1 MMNERMRSLS
11 GILLMS
17 VLAACPLRAQ
27 NFQLPQG
34 KEIYIPKE
42 LRGNDFACDTS
53 RWCYRHMACS
63 ENVALFWEKGFGD
76 DVASAPD
83 LDGHNMKVD
92 IPNLL
97 SRIETFYA
105 FYRDSLKFVLPG
117 SKSEKYRMLVMLNY
131 SLEGTAYGGDYDG
144 EIGALWI
151 APNRVQDRKMNC
163 IAHEL
168 GHSFQ
173 SQVSCDGLG
182 GGMGGGIYEMTSQWM
197 LWLVNPEWVKD
208 ENYHW
213 EAFRQL
219 FHKRFL
225 AGENIYHSPYVL
237 EYWSRKRGLDV
248 MANLW
253 RNAVKGEDPAQVYM
267 RMHGLSLANM
277 AAELYDCYAR
287 LLTFDDD
294 RVRQVCRPYCCQLVT
309 PVEKVGRVWM
319 PQKGFIP
326 ETYGFNVL
334 ELPLGSHKLTFCG
347 RGVEGMDGYRYGVVL
362 VDKDMNPTYLPMQQA
377 FRGKLKYKTESGTA
391 HAYLVVV
398 GCPEDEYSPMTWGE
412 ETSEERTYPYEITVK

>member
-1 MMNERMRSLS
+1 MMNERLQSLIGVS
-11 GILLMS
+11 LLS
-17 VLAACPLRAQ
+17 LFAACPLRAQ
-27 NFQLPQG
+27 HYQLPQG
-34 KEIYIPKE
+34 KEIYIPKD
-42 LRGNDFACDTS
+42 LRQNDFTCDTS
-53 RWCYRHMACS
+53 RWCYKHMACTD
-63 ENVALFWEKGFGD
+63 NVALFWEQGFGD
-76 DVASAPD
+76 DVAAAPD

-105 FYRDSLKFVLPG
+105 FYRDSLKFVFPG

-131 SLEGTAYGGDYDG
+131 SLEGTAYGGDYDN

-151 APNRVQDRKMNC
+151 APNRVQDVKMNC

-173 SQVSCDGLG
+173 SQVNCDGLS

-197 LWLVNPEWVKD
+197 LWLVNPEWVTD

-213 EAFRQL
+213 EAFRKL

-237 EYWSRKRGLDV
+237 EYWSQKRGLDV

-253 RNAVKGEDPAQVYM
+253 RNAVNGEDPAQVYM
-267 RMHGLSLANM
+267 RMYGLSLADM

-294 RVRQVCRPYCCQLVT
+294 RVRQVCRPYCCQLTT
-309 PVEKVGRVWM
+309 PVEKVGQVWM
-319 PQKGFIP
+319 PKKDFIP
-326 ETYGFNVL
+326 ETYGFNVI
-334 ELPLGSHKLTFCG
+334 ELPLGRHKLSFRG
-347 RGVEGMDGYRYGVVL
+347 RGTAGKDGYRYGVVL
-362 VDKDMNPTYLPMQQA
+362 VDGDMNPTYLPMQQE
-377 FRGKLKYKTESGTA
+377 FRGKLKYETDNTTA

-398 GCPEDEYSPMTWGE
+398 GCPADQYPPVTWGE
-412 ETSEERTYPYEITVK
+412 ETPVERVYPYEIEVK